1 MSQKQNS
8 NTYVVCS
15 LKGGVGKTTIS
26 YILATLLHKKDR
38 TLTIYHP
45 DNFNIIGNDEPK
57 NLKLIN
63 TSTKSIQ
70 LQNIGKRINADCID
84 FLFKKSKNINI
95 VDLNKDAFELIEELG
110 MGVKYYIIITD
121 NPIEVDLA
129 IKTIKVINEFSIN
142 PKIYLVLNKCLSL
155 NKKEIKKQ
163 FKGLYGD
170 QTLAIK
176 SRIDELTV
184 DNIYYVPYS
193 KIFGEFSLTK
203 TNLLDY
209 LSLNNQKNEVFN
221 QEVEHFVQ
229 KIQDLKKSFQRKIN
243 EKESKNKY

>member
-15 LKGGVGKTTIS
+15 LKGGVGKTTLS

-38 TLTIYHP
+38 TVTIYHP
-45 DNFNIIGNDEPK
+45 DNFNVINDEPQ
-57 NLKLIN
+57 NFKLVY
-63 TSTKSIQ
+63 TGTKPIQ
-70 LQNIGKRINADCID
+70 LQNIGKRINVDCID

-95 VDLNKDAFELIEELG
+95 VDLSKDGFELLQELG
-110 MGVKYYIIITD
+110 IGVNYYIPLT
-121 NPIEVDLA
+121 NNAIEVDLA
-129 IKTIKVINEFSIN
+129 IKTIEIIQEFSIN
-142 PKIYLVLNKCLSL
+142 PKIHLVLNKCNSL
-155 NKKEIKKQ
+155 DKNEIEKQ

-170 QTLAIK
+170 EKLAIK

-184 DNIYYVPYS
+184 DNIFYIPES
-193 KIFGEFSLTK
+193 KIFHELSLTK

-209 LSLNNQKNEVFN
+209 LNSNNQKNEAFK

-229 KIQDLKKSFQRKIN
+229 KIQDLKKSF
-243 EKESKNKY
+243 

>member
-1 MSQKQNS
+1 MSQKQNG

-15 LKGGVGKTTIS
+15 LKGGVTKTTLS

-38 TLTIYHP
+38 TVTIYHP
-45 DNFNIIGNDEPK
+45 DNFNVIGDDEPK
-57 NLKLIN
+57 NFKLIN
-63 TSTKSIQ
+63 TSTKPIQ
-70 LQNIGKRINADCID
+70 LQNIGKKINTDCID

-95 VDLNKDAFELIEELG
+95 IDLSKDGFELLQELG
-110 MGVKYYIIITD
+110 MGVIYYIPITS

-129 IKTIKVINEFSIN
+129 IKMIEIIQEFSIN
-142 PKIYLVLNKCLSL
+142 PKIHLVLNKCNSL
-155 NKKEIKKQ
+155 DKNEIEKQ
-163 FKGLYGD
+163 FIGLFGD
-170 QTLAIK
+170 KKIGIK

-184 DNIYYVPYS
+184 DNIYYIPYS

-229 KIQDLKKSFQRKIN
+229 KIQDLKKSF
-243 EKESKNKY
+243 

>member
-15 LKGGVGKTTIS
+15 LKGGVGTTTLS
-26 YILATLLHKKDR
+26 KILATLLYREDR
-38 TLTIYHP
+38 TITLYHP
-45 DNFNIIGNDEPK
+45 DNFNVIGDDEPK
-57 NLKLIN
+57 NFKLIN
-63 TSTKSIQ
+63 TSTKPIQ
-70 LQNIGKRINADCID
+70 LQNIGKRINADCTD

-95 VDLNKDAFELIEELG
+95 IDLSKDGFELLQELG
-110 MGVKYYIIITD
+110 MGVIYYIPITS

-129 IKTIKVINEFSIN
+129 IKMIEIIQEFSIN
-142 PKIYLVLNKCLSL
+142 PKIHLVLNKCNSL
-155 NKKEIKKQ
+155 DKNEIEKQ
-163 FKGLYGD
+163 FIGLFGD
-170 QTLAIK
+170 KKIGIK

-184 DNIYYVPYS
+184 DNIYYIPYS

-229 KIQDLKKSFQRKIN
+229 KIQDLKKSF
-243 EKESKNKY
+243 

>member
-15 LKGGVGKTTIS
+15 LKGGVGTTTLS
-26 YILATLLHKKDR
+26 KILATLLYREDR
-38 TLTIYHP
+38 TVTLYHP
-45 DNFNIIGNDEPK
+45 DNFNIIKDEPK
-57 NLKLIN
+57 NFKLVH
-63 TSTKSIQ
+63 TGTKSIQ
-70 LQNIGKRINADCID
+70 LQNIAKRINADCTD
-84 FLFKKSKNINI
+84 FLFKKTENIINI
-95 VDLNKDAFELIEELG
+95 VDLSKDAFELIEELG

-129 IKTIKVINEFSIN
+129 IKTIKIIEEFSIN
-142 PKIYLVLNKCLSL
+142 PKIHLVLNKCNSL
-155 NKKEIKKQ
+155 DKNEIKKQ
-163 FKGLYGD
+163 FIGLFGD
-170 QTLAIK
+170 KKIGIK

-184 DNIYYVPYS
+184 DNIYHIPYS

-229 KIQDLKKSFQRKIN
+229 KIQDLKKSF
-243 EKESKNKY
+243 

>member
-15 LKGGVGKTTIS
+15 LKGGVGKTTLS

-38 TLTIYHP
+38 TVTIYRP
-45 DNFNIIGNDEPK
+45 DNFNIINDEPK
-57 NLKLIN
+57 NFKLIN
-63 TSTKSIQ
+63 TSTKPIQ
-70 LQNIGKRINADCID
+70 LQNIGKRINADVID

-95 VDLNKDAFELIEELG
+95 IDLSKDGFELLQELG
-110 MGVKYYIIITD
+110 MGVIYYIPITS

-129 IKTIKVINEFSIN
+129 IKMTEIIQEFSIN
-142 PKIYLVLNKCLSL
+142 PKIYLILNKCNSL
-155 NKKEIKKQ
+155 DKNAIEKQ
-163 FKGLYGD
+163 FIGLFGD
-170 QTLAIK
+170 KKIGIK

-184 DNIYYVPYS
+184 DNIFYIPES
-193 KIFGEFSLTK
+193 KIFHELSLTK

-209 LSLNNQKNEVFN
+209 LNSNNQKNEAFK

-229 KIQDLKKSFQRKIN
+229 KIQDLKKSF
-243 EKESKNKY
+243 

>member
-1 MSQKQNS
+1 MSQKENS

-15 LKGGVGKTTIS
+15 LKGGVGKTTLS
-26 YILATLLHKKDR
+26 YLIATLLHKKDR
-38 TLTIYHP
+38 TITIYHP

-57 NLKLIN
+57 NFKLIN

-70 LQNIGKRINADCID
+70 LQNIGKKINTDCID

-95 VDLNKDAFELIEELG
+95 IDLSKDGFELLQELG
-110 MGVKYYIIITD
+110 MGVIYYIPITS
-121 NPIEVDLA
+121 NRIEVDLA
-129 IKTIKVINEFSIN
+129 IKTIKIIQEFSIN
-142 PKIYLVLNKCLSL
+142 PKIHLVLNKCNSL
-155 NKKEIKKQ
+155 DKNEIEKQ
-163 FKGLYGD
+163 FIGLFGD
-170 QTLAIK
+170 KKIGIK

-184 DNIYYVPYS
+184 DNIYYIPYS
-193 KIFGEFSLTK
+193 KIFDEFSLTK

-229 KIQDLKKSFQRKIN
+229 KIQDLKKSF
-243 EKESKNKY
+243 